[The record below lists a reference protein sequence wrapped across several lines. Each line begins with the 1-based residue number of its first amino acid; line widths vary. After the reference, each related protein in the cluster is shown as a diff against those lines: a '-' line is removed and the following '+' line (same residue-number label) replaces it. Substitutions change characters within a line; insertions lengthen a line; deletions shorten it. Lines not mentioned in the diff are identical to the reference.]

1 MEKNYYEILEVDKH
15 ASSDIIKKA
24 YTTLAKKY
32 HPDLQPDDQKEDAK
46 KKLQKINEAYETLSN
61 EELRKEYDISLSNTL
76 IPIEQYN
83 AIFLENQK
91 LKNIIN
97 EFIDDNNAV
106 KKDILNS
113 LLKVHDEN
121 TLKLIS
127 DMIHKFAEYETYK
140 NKFN

>member
-1 MEKNYYEILEVDKH
+1 MKNRIKLLRKDLKLTQKEFGDAIKVSNSNISNIENGSVNLTDRNIYEIYSKFNINKDWL
-15 ASSDIIKKA
+15 
-24 YTTLAKKY
+24 KY
-32 HPDLQPDDQKEDAK
+32 GIGDMYIDLNKE
-46 KKLQKINEAYETLSN
+46 NE
-61 EELRKEYDISLSNTL
+61 I
-76 IPIEQYN
+76 
-83 AIFLENQK
+83 
-91 LKNIIN
+91 KNIIN

>member
-1 MEKNYYEILEVDKH
+1 MKNRIKLLRKDILNL
-15 ASSDIIKKA
+15 SQNSF
-24 YTTLAKKY
+24 AKKIGIQRNTISLFEIGKRIPSERTINDICRIFNVNKAWLKY
-32 HPDLQPDDQKEDAK
+32 GIGDMYINLNKEDE
-46 KKLQKINEAYETLSN
+46 I
-61 EELRKEYDISLSNTL
+61 
-76 IPIEQYN
+76 
-83 AIFLENQK
+83 
-91 LKNIIN
+91 KNIIN

>member
-1 MEKNYYEILEVDKH
+1 MKNRIKLLRKDLKLTQREFGKNLTLSCSQIACYENGSRNLTERTIN
-15 ASSDIIKKA
+15 DICRIFNVNKDW
-24 YTTLAKKY
+24 LKY
-32 HPDLQPDDQKEDAK
+32 GIGNMYIDLNKEDE
-46 KKLQKINEAYETLSN
+46 I
-61 EELRKEYDISLSNTL
+61 
-76 IPIEQYN
+76 
-83 AIFLENQK
+83 
-91 LKNIIN
+91 KNIIN

-127 DMIHKFAEYETYK
+127 DIIYKFAECETYK

>member
-1 MEKNYYEILEVDKH
+1 MKNIIKLLRKDLKLTQKEFGDAIKVSNSNISNIENGSVNLTDRNIYEICSKFNINKDWL
-15 ASSDIIKKA
+15 
-24 YTTLAKKY
+24 KY
-32 HPDLQPDDQKEDAK
+32 GIGDMYIDLNKE
-46 KKLQKINEAYETLSN
+46 NE
-61 EELRKEYDISLSNTL
+61 I
-76 IPIEQYN
+76 
-83 AIFLENQK
+83 
-91 LKNIIN
+91 KNIIN